1 MPLAEIKYFNALF
14 RNKSFFD
21 QPVKNKQEAYKKLIE
36 MSRNDDYKTGNLL
49 DYLHHQKY
57 YKLIGKD
64 LSRQKNTSIPQQIG
78 FVGKL
83 EEDNGATVFF
93 AGKKQ
98 QKTILNFYLDSLLY
112 QSNKSNGKSKGINEA
127 NIEYFT

>member
-1 MPLAEIKYFNALF
+1 MFVLSLKNGEKDPTRNSFNTFHMPLAEIKYFNALF

-93 AGKKQ
+93 AAKKQ
-98 QKTILNFYLDSLLY
+98 QKTILNFYLDSLL
-112 QSNKSNGKSKGINEA
+112 
-127 NIEYFT
+127 

>member
-49 DYLHHQKY
+49 DYLCHQKY

-64 LSRQKNTSIPQQIG
+64 LSRQKNTSNPQQIG

-93 AGKKQ
+93 AAKKQ
-98 QKTILNFYLDSLLY
+98 QKTILNFYLDSLL
-112 QSNKSNGKSKGINEA
+112 
-127 NIEYFT
+127 